1 MSWMTVGELA
11 TTRPLSVGVLQRHGI
26 DFCCGGATSFPEA
39 CVAAGVAPATLLDEI
54 GALERSAAAPPTRWD
69 LEAPTALIEHL
80 ITRYHHPL
88 RLDLETLE
96 LLAVKVHR
104 VHGAKDERLVR
115 IRDAVSA
122 LRVELLRHLSKE
134 EQILFPWILSANP
147 VPPEGP
153 VAVMLREHEAVGELL
168 QQLGALTDQFTV
180 PPGACA
186 TWTTLWTT
194 LQRVDLELR
203 EHISLE
209 NNVLF
214 PRALA
219 AHETVS

>member
-1 MSWMTVGELA
+1 MSQTIGELS
-11 TTRPLSVGVLQRHGI
+11 TQRPVSTKVFQRHGI
-26 DFCCGGATSFPEA
+26 DFCCGGGRTLDEA
-39 CVAAGVAPATLLDEI
+39 CALRRIEPALVLAEI
-54 GALERSAAAPPTRWD
+54 AEEEARLETPTERWD
-69 LEAPTALIEHL
+69 LAPTSALITHL
-80 ITRYHHPL
+80 LDRYHAPL
-88 RLDLETLE
+88 LEDLAQLE
-96 LLAVKVHR
+96 VMARKVLR
-104 VHGAKDERLVR
+104 VHGHKDTRLAPLV
-115 IRDAVSA
+115 DLVLA
-122 LRVELLRHLSKE
+122 LRSDLEPHLAKE

-153 VAVMLREHEAVGELL
+153 VAVMLREHDAVGELL

-180 PPGACA
+180 PSGACA

-219 AHETVS
+219 EHKTVS

>member
-26 DFCCGGATSFPEA
+26 DFCCGGATAFPEA
-39 CVAAGVAPATLLDEI
+39 CAAAGVAPATLLDEI

-134 EQILFPWILSANP
+134 EQILFPWIARADA
-147 VPPEGP
+147 PPPHGP
-153 VAVMLREHEAVGELL
+153 VAVMFAEHADAGSALRELE
-168 QQLGALTDQFTV
+168 QLTDGYRLPV
-180 PPGACA
+180 DACRS
-186 TWTTLWTT
+186 WTALWDTLA
-194 LQRVDLELR
+194 RVDRELR
-203 EHISLE
+203 EHIALE

-214 PRALA
+214 PRAL
-219 AHETVS
+219 ER